1 MKEIVTISRYWN
13 KPFIKVVVTNDDI
26 SLSIPLVDFIDA
38 VKKEIGS
45 VRWIIKNETFEYI
58 LDKAVKVVIEKV
70 KEESSKGV

>member
-38 VKKEIGS
+38 VKKEIGP
-45 VRWIIKNETFEYI
+45 VRWIIKNETFEHI